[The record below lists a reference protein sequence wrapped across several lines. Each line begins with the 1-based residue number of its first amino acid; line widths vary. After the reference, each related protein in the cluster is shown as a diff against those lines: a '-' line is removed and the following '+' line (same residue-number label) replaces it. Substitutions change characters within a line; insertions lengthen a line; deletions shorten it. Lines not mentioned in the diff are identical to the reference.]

1 MGRGYTNVYD
11 GLVFKNTSLWTE
23 EEEGGGRGSWFC
35 FCRGT
40 FTMRSNKPCKFFL
53 RSRGFIPGGER
64 EDANVHDALVKNSS
78 NEKRLLFLRVGVE
91 ERLQSFQQ
99 LVHNPSAGEG
109 GGWKFVSGNV

>member
-1 MGRGYTNVYD
+1 
-11 GLVFKNTSLWTE
+11 
-23 EEEGGGRGSWFC
+23 
-35 FCRGT
+35 
-40 FTMRSNKPCKFFL
+40 MRSNKPCKFFL

-99 LVHNPSAGEG
+99 LVHNPSAGG
-109 GGWKFVSGNV
+109 GVEVRFGKRLKTFKSSCTPFCRARKRRL